1 MSPLASGYVKEGRR
15 IGSFSPKVILL
26 WHNILFRQKTFFAQ
40 IFCYVN
46 QVQVMTCQSDS
57 FFHQITKPQ
66 KNYIYVYSGQKA
78 GIEKGGATPT
88 SISIF
93 DSYYMKTLWFKI
105 VMISSLASKW
115 QVLKVGMPIFQ
126 PLYEVKL
133 KASKFKVLAFWSQWR
148 YHD

>member
-93 DSYYMKTLWFKI
+93 DSYYMKTLWFKFGHYI
-105 VMISSLASKW
+105 FSGFKMPLKLGCQFFSLFIKW
-115 QVLKVGMPIFQ
+115 NWRPLSLKYWHFEAP
-126 PLYEVKL
+126 
-133 KASKFKVLAFWSQWR
+133 
-148 YHD
+148 